1 MLRGVLVLLMSCGFA
16 AAATTEDAGSVLARA
31 KAVSG
36 GDRWNTARSWRGDG
50 TLTAGGLGGEYHAT
64 VELATGRSADS
75 YKLGPVDG
83 ADGYDGKQAWGK
95 DPGGEV
101 AALDAPEAL
110 RRARSQAWI
119 DARAY
124 WFAQRIAATY
134 APVEARELDGHR
146 YHVVEAGPK
155 DGEPVVL
162 WFAADSG
169 LLARVVQREGQDTA
183 TTTFDDYRDVHGLRL
198 PFHLVTDKTD
208 AAGRTDPRRRS
219 EVRFDQIALDV
230 GVGDADFA
238 MPQMAATAR
247 IDAAGGIARI
257 PFELINNH
265 IFVDATINGQP
276 ARLIVDTAGANILT
290 PAAAAKFGV
299 SGAGKGS
306 AAGNGEER
314 TDFAFAKVDDLRVG
328 AARMDH
334 PVFYIVDLGQLP
346 DVEGVPLDGLVGYEL
361 FRRFGTTIDYARHE
375 FTLTDAGKFTPP
387 AGAGAIAFDLDDH
400 VPIVMATLGGLPAR
414 ITVDTGSRSSL
425 TLHSP
430 FVRANNLVAAYHA
443 APESVTGWGIGG
455 AVRGRMARLPTLQ
468 IGDQRIDGIAGELF
482 TGDKGAFANPDIAAN
497 LGSGVLRRFTVA
509 FDYENRKMYLAPNA
523 DFARPDAFDRSGLWL
538 LKDGEALQITDVVP
552 DSAAARAGLRI
563 DDRIIAIDGE
573 AVTKRSL
580 AQWRQLLRGPP
591 AGTRIAVGYRR
602 GSDEHTA
609 DLVLADRIPA
619 TAFNTIPTQPSP

>member
-1 MLRGVLVLLMSCGFA
+1 MLRGVQVFLMSCSFA
-16 AAATTEDAGSVLARA
+16 AAAPGADSAGVLARA
-31 KAVSG
+31 KGVSG
-36 GDRWNTARSWRGDG
+36 GDRWDVARSWRGDG
-50 TLTAGGLGGEYHAT
+50 TLTGGGLSGEYHAT
-64 VELATGRSADS
+64 VDLVTGRSADS
-75 YKLGPVDG
+75 YQLGPVDG
-83 ADGYDGKQAWGK
+83 ADGYDGKQAWAK

-110 RRARSQAWI
+110 RRARSQAWL

-124 WFAQRIAATY
+124 WFPQRGAATY
-134 APVEARELDGHR
+134 APVAARELDGKR
-146 YHVVEAGPK
+146 YDVVEARPQ
-155 DGEPVVL
+155 DAEPVVL

-183 TTTFDDYRDVHGLRL
+183 ATAFDDYREVSGLRL
-198 PFHLVTDKTD
+198 PFHVVTDKTD

-219 EVRFDQIALDV
+219 EVRFERIALDV
-230 GVGDADFA
+230 AIADADFA
-238 MPQMAATAR
+238 MPQMAATAH
-247 IDAAGGIARI
+247 IDSADGSARI

-265 IFVDATINGQP
+265 IFVDATINGRP

-299 SGAGKGS
+299 NGAGKLS

-314 TDFAFAKVDDLRVG
+314 TDFAFANIDDLRVG

-334 PVFYIVDLGQLP
+334 PVFYIVDLGQLA

-361 FRRFGTTIDYARHE
+361 FRRFGTTIDYARRE
-375 FTLTDAGKFTPP
+375 FTLTDARKFTPP
-387 AGAGAIAFDLDDH
+387 PGASAIAFDLDDH
-400 VPIVMATLGGLPAR
+400 VPIVAATLGGLPAR
-414 ITVDTGSRSSL
+414 ITIDTGSRSSL

-430 FVRANNLVAAYHA
+430 FVRANQLVAAYHA

-482 TGDKGAFANPDIAAN
+482 TGDKGAFANPDISAN

-509 FDYENRKMYLAPNA
+509 FDYDQRKMYLAPKA

-538 LKDGEALQITDVVP
+538 LRDGEVLRVTDVVP
-552 DSAAARAGLRI
+552 DSAAARAGLRV
-563 DDRIIAIDGE
+563 DDRIVAIGGE
-573 AVTKRSL
+573 AVAKRSL
-580 AQWRQLLRGPP
+580 AQWRQLLRESPV
-591 AGTRIAVGYRR
+591 GTRVVVRYRR
-602 GSDEHTA
+602 GSDEHTV